1 MIRSTARQT
10 ISFIGFVGPVL
21 AAFAVIVVVPFLWG
35 IYFSLTR
42 WNGIVKSE
50 VAWRGPQNFIELL
63 SDQTFLQSFWFTA
76 KFTVVAVILINL
88 IGFLLALLVTQPL
101 RSSNGLRTVFFMPNL
116 IGGLILGF
124 VWQFIFVKVFASI
137 GDITGIQ
144 ALKGWLATPETG
156 FWGLEILMCWQMS
169 GYVMIIYIAAL
180 LSIPREL
187 IESAEIDGAST
198 LARIRHITIPLV
210 MPAFTVSLFL
220 MLSNSFKLYDQ
231 NLSLTGGGP
240 FRATEMLAMNIYNT
254 AFVFDRMGMAQAK
267 AVVFFIIVAG
277 ISLLQVRSTKR
288 REVEY

>member
-1 MIRSTARQT
+1 MTQSKTRQML
-10 ISFIGFVGPVL
+10 SFWGFVGPL
-21 AAFAVIVVVPFLWG
+21 LIAFILIVGIPFFWG

-50 VAWRGPQNFIELL
+50 VAWRGPQNFLELL
-63 SDQTFLQSFWFTA
+63 SDETFLHSFWFTA
-76 KFTVVAVILINL
+76 KFTVVAVLLINL

-101 RSSNGLRTVFFMPNL
+101 RSANGMRTVFFMPNL

-124 VWQFIFVKVFASI
+124 VWQFIFIKVFAAL
-137 GDITGIQ
+137 GDAVGLQ

-156 FWGLEILMCWQMS
+156 FWGLEILMCWQMA

-180 LSIPREL
+180 LSIPEEL
-187 IESAEIDGAST
+187 LEAADIDGASIFS
-198 LARIRHITIPLV
+198 RVRHIIIPLV

-254 AFVFDRMGMAQAK
+254 AFVFDRMGLAQAK

-277 ISLLQVRSTKR
+277 ISLIQVRMTKK

>member
-1 MIRSTARQT
+1 
-10 ISFIGFVGPVL
+10 VGPVL

-50 VAWRGPQNFIELL
+50 VAWRGPQNFIDLL

-76 KFTVVAVILINL
+76 QFTVVAVILINL
-88 IGFLLALLVTQPL
+88 IGFILALLVTQPL
-101 RSSNGLRTVFFMPNL
+101 RSSHGLRTVFFMPNL

-124 VWQFIFVKVFASI
+124 VWQFIFVKVFATL
-137 GDITGIQ
+137 GDMTGLQI
-144 ALKGWLATPETG
+144 LKGWLATPATG
-156 FWGLEILMCWQMS
+156 FWGLEILMSWQMS
-169 GYVMIIYIAAL
+169 GYVMIIYVAAL
-180 LSIPREL
+180 MSIPQEL

-198 LARIRHITIPLV
+198 LSRIRHITIPLV

-254 AFVFDRMGMAQAK
+254 AFVFDKMGMAQAK
-267 AVVFFIIVAG
+267 AVIFFIIVAG